1 MKGLLLKDFYMTIR
15 YCRAY
20 LLMIAVF
27 VAVSFVGQENLF
39 FVFFPCMI
47 SGMLPVTLLAYDER
61 SKWSEY
67 CRVLPYSK
75 AQIVSGKYLVGL
87 IAQLAVLCVTGTAQA
102 LRMQAAGML
111 NLQNF
116 GALMGLLLILSSV
129 ASSLVL
135 PFMFRYGVEKG
146 RIAYY
151 VMIGIVT
158 AGGIGAT
165 NLFGGNAAAD
175 GAVRSV
181 LPLLCA
187 AGVMLYALSWVLSIA
202 FYKKQQA

>member
-1 MKGLLLKDFYMTIR
+1 MKGLLLKDFYMTFR

-27 VAVSFVGQENLF
+27 IAVSFAGQENLF

-61 SKWSEY
+61 SKWNEY

-87 IAQLAVLCVTGTAQA
+87 IAQLAVLFVTGIAQA
-102 LRMQAAGML
+102 LRMQAAGRL

-116 GALMGLLLILSSV
+116 GALMGMLLILSSA

-158 AGGIGAT
+158 AGGIGVT
-165 NLFGGNAAAD
+165 NLFRGNAVAD
-175 GAVRSV
+175 RAVRGAM
-181 LPLLCA
+181 PLLCA